1 MIVILLKKFQKRR
14 HQAAHG
20 YMLHAT
26 GKGGLDVIF
35 GGQKYATFKFKLP
48 TTSTT
53 TTTQPTMQDLLHL
66 IVKNLLVDKKDR
78 CMFVVP
84 VSGIEIDNEAQNVE
98 NGGVKDGVKEDG
110 EDGDEEEEVTVTPGI
125 LVLVNDTDWEL
136 EGELEYV
143 LEDGDLIS
151 FTSTLHG
158 G

>member
-1 MIVILLKKFQKRR
+1 
-14 HQAAHG
+14 
-20 YMLHAT
+20 MLHAT

-35 GGQKYATFKFKLP
+35 GGQKHATFKLP
-48 TTSTT
+48 TTTT

-84 VSGIEIDNEAQNVE
+84 VSGIEIDNDNDNDNEAQNVE
-98 NGGVKDGVKEDG
+98 NGGGAKDGDGVKE
-110 EDGDEEEEVTVTPGI
+110 EEEEEVTVTPGI